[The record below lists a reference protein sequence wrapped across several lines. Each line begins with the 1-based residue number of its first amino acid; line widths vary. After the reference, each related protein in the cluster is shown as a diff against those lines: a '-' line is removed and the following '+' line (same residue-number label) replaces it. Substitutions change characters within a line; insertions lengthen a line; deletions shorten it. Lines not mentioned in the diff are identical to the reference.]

1 MMVKKKLLK
10 QITYKDL
17 TIEEFTDLVSKTLQ
31 VKLTDQ
37 HDLINNIHDRYPM
50 IDKKDISLIV
60 KSFFEVL
67 RTSLLEG
74 EILNFNKTFS
84 NMRLLIYKHNRDN
97 KDYVSIK
104 VKISTPVGVK

>member
-1 MMVKKKLLK
+1 
-10 QITYKDL
+10 
-17 TIEEFTDLVSKTLQ
+17 
-31 VKLTDQ
+31 
-37 HDLINNIHDRYPM
+37 M

-84 NMRLLIYKHNRDN
+84 NMRLLVYKHNRDN